1 MAHRDE
7 YTYEEEQQILLDLEE
22 KAYEEQLITAQEMDL
37 CNNCIE
43 LECEN
48 HGVVC
53 PHYRADMRG
62 KDNDKVN

>member
-22 KAYEEQLITAQEMDL
+22 KAYEEQLLTAQEMDL

-43 LECEN
+43 LECED
-48 HGVVC
+48 HGYLKHRPKKC
-53 PHYRADMRG
+53 PLVEV
-62 KDNDKVN
+62 KEE

>member
-1 MAHRDE
+1 MPHRDE

-22 KAYEEQLITAQEMDL
+22 KAYEEQQLTAQEMDP

-43 LECEN
+43 LECED

-53 PHYRADMRG
+53 PYYRAD
-62 KDNDKVN
+62 KKETAND

>member
-22 KAYEEQLITAQEMDL
+22 KAYEEQLLTAQEMDL

-43 LECEN
+43 LECED
-48 HGVVC
+48 HEVVC
-53 PHYRADMRG
+53 PYYRT
-62 KDNDKVN
+62 DKKETDK